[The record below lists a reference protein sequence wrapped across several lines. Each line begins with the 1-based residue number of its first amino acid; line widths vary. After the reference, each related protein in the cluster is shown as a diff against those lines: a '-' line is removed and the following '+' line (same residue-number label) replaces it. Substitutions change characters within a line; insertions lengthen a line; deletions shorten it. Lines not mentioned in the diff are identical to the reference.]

1 MINICVHPGQL
12 VVIEIDEFVLDNQDD
27 MVRFLHTLITKV
39 KYGGETICLEKV
51 TVVDEKEQYEE
62 IDRW

>member
-1 MINICVHPGQL
+1 MINICVHTVQL
-12 VVIEIDEFVLDNQDD
+12 VTIEIDEFVLDNQDD
-27 MVRFLHTLITKV
+27 IIAFLHTLITKI

-51 TVVDEKEQYEE
+51 TVINNENQYEE